1 LSVLAHIFFY
11 LSGFNLLLLTTAAL
25 GWKRSL
31 ASRWLCL
38 AALFFSAIFSSSAAA
53 RALVWALE
61 NRYPDH
67 GIESLPRAQ
76 AIVVLGGAYHAPG
89 DSINP
94 TDRLLYALQ
103 LYRVGRAPLV
113 ICTGGGL
120 PNEANEAEL
129 MGRLLQKWGVPP
141 AAILTEGRSLST
153 WENALFSSPVLKA
166 RGIRQILLVTSA
178 LHMPRAAA
186 VFRKVGFEVIPAPTD
201 FQKRGAPGGRL
212 FPNAYDLEWSDQALR
227 EWVGLLVYRLRGW
240 V

>member
-1 LSVLAHIFFY
+1 MAHIFFY
-11 LSGFNLLLLTTAAL
+11 LAGFNLLLLTTGTL

-38 AALFFSAIFSSSAAA
+38 AALFFSVIFSSSAGA

-61 NRYPDH
+61 NRYPDN

-89 DSINP
+89 NSVNP

-103 LYRVGRAPLV
+103 LYRAGRAPIV
-113 ICTGGGL
+113 MCAGGGV
-120 PNEANEAEL
+120 PGQVVEAEL
-129 MGRLLQKWGVPP
+129 MSRLLQKWGVPP

-153 WENALFSSPVLKA
+153 RENALFSSPVLKA

-201 FQKRGAPGGRL
+201 FRKPWEPGGRL
-212 FPNAYDLEWSDQALR
+212 FGWLPNAYDLTWSDQALR
-227 EWVGLLVYRLRGW
+227 EWGGLLAYRLRGW